1 MRTQSKTLALA
12 FAAVA
17 LTGCASNSNRPKP
30 GTELMD
36 QLPPHVWA
44 YDCRTHRPRCVKVPV
59 MVIGEDQIETHGRSA
74 AAREWPRRGNDL
86 TR

>member
-1 MRTQSKTLALA
+1 
-12 FAAVA
+12 
-17 LTGCASNSNRPKP
+17 
-30 GTELMD
+30 MD

-59 MVIGEDQIETHGRSA
+59 IVIGEDQIETHGRSA